1 MTRLMVMVAGSRARG
16 SFAVVIWI
24 VAGNSSGFRLQAED
38 ATAQV
43 RSHDMRNRM
52 ALTGVL
58 ALALAGTGVRLAA
71 EDGRAVEVMT
81 AARKAIGDKKLDGV
95 KTLTVEAQVQR
106 NMGAMQMTTETEI
119 LLELPDRYL
128 RSDTASGP
136 MSGGM
141 TSGFNGDKVIRPA
154 NTNMAMAGGGMMIRM
169 GPGAPQ
175 PGEKVSP
182 EEQER
187 LDKLVLRNSRIEL
200 SRLMLGWFA
209 AAHPSIG
216 AAFTYAG
223 EAESPDG
230 KADVIDVKNAD
241 GFNARL
247 FIDRETHLP
256 LMITYQGPQPRIVTA
271 GGPMRQAAQPPSGG
285 HAVQQTAARREM
297 TEEERK
303 TGREEA
309 ERQIEAMRNQ
319 PQTMVEYSLY
329 FDDWREVGGIKF
341 PHRLRRAMSGT
352 TNEEWTINKVR
363 VNSKIDPKKFEG

>member
-1 MTRLMVMVAGSRARG
+1 
-16 SFAVVIWI
+16 
-24 VAGNSSGFRLQAED
+24 
-38 ATAQV
+38 
-43 RSHDMRNRM
+43 MRKRI
-52 ALTGVL
+52 ALTC
-58 ALALAGTGVRLAA
+58 ALAFVLTGTGVVLAA
-71 EDGRAVEVMT
+71 EDGRAAEVMA

-106 NMGAMQMTTETEI
+106 NVGAMQMTTETEI

-136 MSGGM
+136 MGGGM
-141 TSGFNGDKVIRPA
+141 TSGFNGDKAIRPA
-154 NTNMAMAGGGMMIRM
+154 NANMSMAGGGMVIRM
-169 GPGAPQ
+169 GPGAPP
-175 PGEKVSP
+175 PGEKASP

-187 LDKLVLRNSRIEL
+187 LDKLMLRNARVEL

-216 AAFTYAG
+216 AAFTYGG

-256 LMITYQGPQPRIVTA
+256 LMITYQGPQPRVVTA
-271 GGPMRQAAQPPSGG
+271 GGPMRQAVPPPAAGG
-285 HAVQQTAARREM
+285 HVAVQQAPERREM
-297 TEEERK
+297 TEEERRK
-303 TGREEA
+303 AREEA
-309 ERQIEAMRNQ
+309 EKQVEARRNQ
-319 PQTMVEYSLY
+319 PPAMVEYSLF

-341 PHRLRRAMSGT
+341 PHRLRRAMSGA

-363 VNSKIDPKKFEG
+363 VNPKIDPKKFEG